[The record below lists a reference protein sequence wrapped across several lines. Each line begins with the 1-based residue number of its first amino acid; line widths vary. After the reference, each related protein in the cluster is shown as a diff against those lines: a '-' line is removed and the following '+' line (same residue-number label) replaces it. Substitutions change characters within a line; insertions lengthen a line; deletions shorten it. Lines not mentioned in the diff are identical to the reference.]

1 MISSF
6 TRKGSDVRATSM
18 LVRAGLQM
26 SLHVLEILVLSQAE
40 VDLVLHDTHRVAG
53 KCV

>member
-6 TRKGSDVRATSM
+6 TRKGSDVCAASM
-18 LVRAGLQM
+18 LVCAGLQM
-26 SLHVLEILVLSQAE
+26 SLHVLEILVLTQAE
-40 VDLVLHDTHRVAG
+40 IDLVLHDTHQVAG